1 MIEFLSKFALS
12 CTPYV
17 AGEQPRD
24 KRYVKLNTNEN
35 PYPPAPKV
43 GEVLRGVNAEELRKY
58 PDPESSKLKEAIAK
72 VKGVT
77 PDCVY
82 VGNGSDE
89 VLALCYP
96 AFFDRGERV
105 AFLSPSYS
113 FYPVFAEF
121 FGVETVKVPLQ
132 NGFADLDALRQA
144 DAKGIILCN
153 PNAPTGTAVKKADI
167 KKLLEALPER
177 LVIVDQAYV
186 DFCSESVV
194 EYVKEFPNLLV
205 VETFSKGYGL
215 AGMRLGYAVGN
226 PHLIDGLKRMRDSF
240 NSYPVDRVAEATG
253 VAALESL
260 DYYRAKNGEVVAERE
275 KFSRW
280 LEEKKI
286 AFSPSSSNFVFVNV
300 GEGERVYRT
309 LKENG
314 VLVRYFSAHP
324 NHLRITVG
332 TPEEM
337 EILKRE
343 LEKCL

>member
-12 CTPYV
+12 CTPYT
-17 AGEQPRD
+17 AGEQPKD
-24 KRYVKLNTNEN
+24 KKYVKLNTNEN
-35 PYPPAPKV
+35 PYPPAPEV
-43 GEVLRGVNAEELRKY
+43 GDALRGLEIGELRKY
-58 PDPESSKLKEAIAK
+58 PDPESTKLKEAIAK

-77 PDCVY
+77 ADCVY

-105 AFLSPSYS
+105 AFLTPSYS

-121 FGVETVKVPLQ
+121 FGVKTDKVPLK
-132 NGFADLDALRQA
+132 NGFADLDALVNVN
-144 DAKGIILCN
+144 AKGIILCN
-153 PNAPTGTAVKKADI
+153 PNAPTGTAVKKEEI
-167 KKLLEALPER
+167 KKLLQVLPER

-186 DFCSESVV
+186 DFCEESVV

-215 AGMRLGYAVGN
+215 AGMRLGYAIGN

-240 NSYPVDRVAEATG
+240 NSYPVDRAAEAAG

-260 DYYRAKNGEVVAERE
+260 DYYRLKNGEVKAERE
-275 KFSRW
+275 KFSLW
-280 LEEKKI
+280 LKGKGI
-286 AFSPSSSNFVFVNV
+286 SFFPSSSNFVFVDV

-324 NHLRITVG
+324 NYLRITVG
-332 TPEEM
+332 TQEEM
-337 EILKRE
+337 EILKKE
-343 LEKCL
+343 LERCL